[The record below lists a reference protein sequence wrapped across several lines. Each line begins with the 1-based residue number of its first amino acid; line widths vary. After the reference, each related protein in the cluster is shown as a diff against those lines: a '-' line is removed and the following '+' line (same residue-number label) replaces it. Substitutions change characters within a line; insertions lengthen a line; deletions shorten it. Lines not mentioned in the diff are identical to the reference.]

1 VQDGE
6 CAAVSRWD
14 LILEG
19 TTEVSRNQVLHDS
32 GTAASMIDNPLL
44 WSVTGAKGRVM
55 GETGSEHWECSYSNG
70 ATWSTATKGLVGRI
84 AAFS

>member
-1 VQDGE
+1 
-6 CAAVSRWD
+6 
-14 LILEG
+14 
-19 TTEVSRNQVLHDS
+19 
-32 GTAASMIDNPLL
+32 MIDNPLL